1 MDAALRI
8 IQLSIELR
16 TLKRLGSYKSHN
28 RTIMALGSYKLSFGK
43 FALEMHVMHKSKF
56 LD

>member
-43 FALEMHVMHKSKF
+43 FPLEMHVMHKSKF